1 MIDLDHQ
8 SAVQPPKQKKAQER
22 RQERKGSIATNQILS
37 GWEQKKNTTLKG
49 GHAKLK

>member
-8 SAVQPPKQKKAQER
+8 SAVQPPKQKKAQEC
-22 RQERKGSIATNQILS
+22 RQERKGSIATNQILLRA
-37 GWEQKKNTTLKG
+37 EKKNTTLKG